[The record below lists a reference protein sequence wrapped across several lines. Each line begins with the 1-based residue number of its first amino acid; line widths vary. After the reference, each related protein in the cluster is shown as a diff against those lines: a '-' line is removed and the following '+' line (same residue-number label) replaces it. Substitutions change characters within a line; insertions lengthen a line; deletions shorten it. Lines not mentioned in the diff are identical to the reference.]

1 MGFLKRTVAFRK
13 EEGGLSK
20 IMPNGAQRIERGGL
34 NALERLVTVSSTFL
48 ELSCSSSQVAKVKVS
63 PLLSTVAIY
72 LYYQFFSS

>member
-34 NALERLVTVSSTFL
+34 NATTSKVGPETSREHYLDSQSSY
-48 ELSCSSSQVAKVKVS
+48 SS
-63 PLLSTVAIY
+63 
-72 LYYQFFSS
+72 